1 MTIFPWLRHKQWQ
14 GLISTLSAI
23 EAERPEAED
32 YRPEDFSAEIL
43 TPKGGFFIPAIVA
56 GQTEDEN
63 GNLTSRLHDNSV
75 KEARIYNVHMQQMPL
90 QKRILTIG

>member
-23 EAERPEAED
+23 EAEAED

-56 GQTEDEN
+56 GQTEDEK
-63 GNLTSRLHDNSV
+63 GNLTSRVHDN
-75 KEARIYNVHMQQMPL
+75 
-90 QKRILTIG
+90 